1 MINEKRY
8 EKRLAV
14 WEEAVGKIID
24 IDAIEDDIILDM
36 NIGRVSIPFDK
47 ELLKKLQK
55 LKGKKASILRTDI
68 PDKEF
73 LIMEVKNGS

>member
-1 MINEKRY
+1 MTYK
-8 EKRLAV
+8 KRLAI

>member
-1 MINEKRY
+1 MS

-24 IDAIEDDIILDM
+24 IEAIEDDIILDM

-73 LIMEVKNGS
+73 LVMEVKNGRS

>member
-1 MINEKRY
+1 MN

-14 WEEAVGKIID
+14 WEEAVGKVNKIET
-24 IDAIEDDIILDM
+24 IEDYIILDM
-36 NIGRVSIPFDK
+36 NIGKFSIPFDK

>member
-1 MINEKRY
+1 MN

-36 NIGRVSIPFDK
+36 NIGRVSIPFNK

>member
-1 MINEKRY
+1 MS

-36 NIGRVSIPFDK
+36 NIGRVSIPFNK

>member
-1 MINEKRY
+1 MS

-14 WEEAVGKIID
+14 WEEVVGKIID

>member
-1 MINEKRY
+1 MS